1 MIKKTNCTK
10 RKITLH
16 EEKKED
22 GQKER
27 KINLVLL
34 FLFLKIT
41 NIQM

>member
-1 MIKKTNCTK
+1 MIKKITCTK
-10 RKITLH
+10 RKRNLH

-22 GQKER
+22 EQKER
-27 KINLVLL
+27 KINLVSL